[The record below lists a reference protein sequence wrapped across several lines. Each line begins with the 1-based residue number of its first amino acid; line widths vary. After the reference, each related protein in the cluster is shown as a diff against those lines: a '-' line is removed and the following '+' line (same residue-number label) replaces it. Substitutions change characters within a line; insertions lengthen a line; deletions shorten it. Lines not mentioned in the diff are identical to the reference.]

1 MKKEKLI
8 LYLKI
13 IDDINN
19 ILKKDVDNY
28 LNSDDE
34 KTKRINL
41 ELLENN
47 VLFLGQIITNFSGDI
62 DFYSSLENLEN

>member
-8 LYLKI
+8 LYIKI

-19 ILKKDVDNY
+19 ILKKNIDDY
-28 LNSDDE
+28 LKSDDK

-47 VLFLGQIITNFSGDI
+47 VLFLGEIITNFSGDI
-62 DFYSSLENLEN
+62 DFYNSLENLEN

>member
-8 LYLKI
+8 LYIKI

-19 ILKKDVDNY
+19 ILKKDIDDY
-28 LNSDDE
+28 LKSADE

-47 VLFLGQIITNFSGDI
+47 VLFLGEIITNFSGDI
-62 DFYSSLENLEN
+62 DFYNNLEN

>member
-47 VLFLGQIITNFSGDI
+47 VLFLGEIITNFSGDI

>member
-8 LYLKI
+8 LYIKI

-19 ILKKDVDNY
+19 ILKKDIDDY
-28 LNSDDE
+28 LKSDDE

-47 VLFLGQIITNFSGDI
+47 VLFLGEIITNFSGDI
-62 DFYSSLENLEN
+62 DFYNNLEN

>member
-13 IDDINN
+13 IDEINN
-19 ILKKDVDNY
+19 ILKKDVDDY

-47 VLFLGQIITNFSGDI
+47 VLFLGEIITNFSGDI
-62 DFYSSLENLEN
+62 DFYSSLEN